1 MEKPSSLTR
10 LESCGK
16 VSRRKVIAAFSGI
29 GLTGLFATSRATSA
43 GHPLVQPGEPTDA
56 VFIERAFSMKSRA
69 IELGDQDYGAVVVSN
84 GQIIGESW
92 SRVRLD
98 EDPTAHAEM
107 SALRDAAKRSGSGAL
122 RGAVLYSSSHP
133 CSMCQA
139 AADWVGIATMIYG
152 RSATNAGPPRSCG

>member
-1 MEKPSSLTR
+1 MEKPSSQTQ
-10 LESCGK
+10 LESSGK
-16 VSRRKVIAAFSGI
+16 VSRRKVMAALSGI
-29 GLTGLFATSRATSA
+29 GLSGLFVTSRATSA
-43 GHPLVQPGEPTDA
+43 DHPLVQPGKPTDA
-56 VFIERAFSMKSRA
+56 VFIERAFSMKRRA
-69 IELGDQDYGAVVVSN
+69 LELGDQAYGAVVVSN

-92 SRVRLD
+92 SRVLLD

-122 RGAVLYSSSHP
+122 RGAVLYTSSHP

>member
-1 MEKPSSLTR
+1 M
-10 LESCGK
+10 
-16 VSRRKVIAAFSGI
+16 AAFSGI
-29 GLTGLFATSRATSA
+29 GLTGLFATSRAASPS
-43 GHPLVQPGEPTDA
+43 HPLVQPGEP
-56 VFIERAFSMKSRA
+56 
-69 IELGDQDYGAVVVSN
+69 
-84 GQIIGESW
+84 W

-107 SALRDAAKRSGSGAL
+107 SALRDAAKRSGPGAL

-152 RSATNAGPPRSCG
+152 GSATNAGPPRSCA

>member
-1 MEKPSSLTR
+1 MQKRSSQAQ
-10 LESCGK
+10 LESSGK
-16 VSRRKVIAAFSGI
+16 LSRRKVMAALSGI
-29 GLTGLFATSRATSA
+29 GFTGLFATSRATAA
-43 GHPLVQPGEPTDA
+43 GHPLVQPGESTDA
-56 VFIERAFSMKSRA
+56 AFIERAFSMKNRA
-69 IELGDQDYGAVVVSN
+69 VELGDQAYGAVVVSN
-84 GQIIGESW
+84 GRIIGESW

-98 EDPTAHAEM
+98 EDPTAHAEI

-133 CSMCQA
+133 CPMCQA